1 MSPNYLMRSL
11 MFVPG
16 HNEQLLRK
24 SATSEADVLLL
35 DIEDSVQPRSNKI
48 LARQLIEKLHTDGIF
63 TNKKVF
69 IRINDRESGE
79 LIDDILSMTISGIEG
94 FVYPKSNNSEDIF
107 FIDKLLE
114 SIEYKKKLEIGT
126 FKLIPLIETSGAV
139 LNALSIAK
147 SSKRIVAIA
156 YGCEDFLTDL
166 QGTHD
171 LEEMALQVPRSMIAM
186 AARSADVTPID
197 TVHIQVHD
205 LEDLNK
211 NLRIA
216 KTLGFEGM
224 LVLNPKEIPLV
235 HQYFSPTDLEV
246 VKAKEIV
253 ELAEASI
260 LNGVGVAIVKGK
272 FVGPPLLQG
281 AKKILN
287 KHNLIN
293 NKGATQ

>member
-1 MSPNYLMRSL
+1 

>member
-1 MSPNYLMRSL
+1 MSSNYLMRSL

-35 DIEDSVQPRSNKI
+35 DIEDSVQPRCNKI

-63 TNKKVF
+63 ANKKIF

-186 AARSADVTPID
+186 AARAAGVTPID

-211 NLRIA
+211 NLKIA

-235 HQYFSPTDLEV
+235 HQYFSPTDQEV
-246 VKAKEIV
+246 EKAKEIV

-260 LNGVGVAIVKGK
+260 LSGVGVAIIKGK

-287 KHNLIN
+287 KNYLIN
-293 NKGATQ
+293 NKGAIE